1 MFSTEKI
8 FLRMVEP
15 EDATKLL
22 LWENNPE
29 NWKVTDTEVPF
40 SLHAIHQLIEQ
51 QQQIR
56 TTGQLRMMICLNH
69 DSKEPVGA
77 IDLYD
82 VDFKNKNASVGIL
95 IGELQNRG
103 KGYAR
108 DALNLIINYAR
119 HNLSLFNLVCSIQS
133 TNKESIQLFESIG
146 FLKVGCRREWFLINN
161 KRVDEILFQ
170 LCLEK
175 K

>member
-1 MFSTEKI
+1 MLSTEKI
-8 FLRMVEP
+8 LLRMVEP

-22 LWENNPE
+22 IWENNPE

-40 SLHAIHQLIEQ
+40 SMHAIKMLIEQ

-56 TTGQLRMMICLNH
+56 STGQLRMMICLN
-69 DSKEPVGA
+69 DNSEEPIGA

-95 IGELQNRG
+95 IGDKMNRG
-103 KGYAR
+103 KGYAK
-108 DALNLIINYAR
+108 DALEIIIKYALN
-119 HNLSLFNLVCSIQS
+119 NLSLHNLVCSIQA
-133 TNKESIQLFESIG
+133 TNIESIRLFESMGFEKIG
-146 FLKVGCRREWFLINN
+146 RRKEWFLIRNN
-161 KRVDEILFQ
+161 RVDEILYQ